1 MQISGQAH
9 QEKRIKLSKI
19 RNERR
24 EITTDTAE
32 IQKRRIAWTIICQ
45 KIGQARKKNRFLE
58 TYSPPKLNEEEIDN
72 LNRTITR
79 HEIEPVVRKKKLPTY
94 KSSEL
99 DDFTG
104 EFHQTYKEEFIP
116 ILLKLF
122 QKTEEEGTLP

>member
-1 MQISGQAH
+1 
-9 QEKRIKLSKI
+9 
-19 RNERR
+19 
-24 EITTDTAE
+24 
-32 IQKRRIAWTIICQ
+32 
-45 KIGQARKKNRFLE
+45 
-58 TYSPPKLNEEEIDN
+58 LNEEEIDN